1 MTIKKIFVVNLKE
14 EGDINE
20 NYSELSR
27 QFALVQNH
35 LDWSNE
41 RLRDCIIKTEDLIDY
56 AIELGHKVVAIT
68 DHETVSGAVRAEKY
82 YRKIK
87 ERNPDFKLILG
98 NEIYLCRNGLNASNY
113 KAGQDKYYH
122 FILLAKDA
130 IGHQQIR
137 ELSTRAWLRSY
148 MARGMRRVPT
158 YYSDL
163 FEIIGANSG
172 HVIGSSGCL
181 GGCLPTQLLRA
192 KAEPELLPKIYN
204 WISQLDNLFGHGN
217 FFFEMQPS
225 HNKDQIYV
233 NQRLL
238 ELSKELDIPY
248 IITTDSHYLKKED
261 RAIHKAYLNAQNGD
275 REVDDF
281 YASTYMMNTEELESY
296 FGYFSR
302 EQLEKAYRNILQIR
316 EVCEDYSLLKPLRI
330 PELEWYEYP
339 KNEDEYLF
347 YRKKIP
353 LLETFY
359 NSSYIGDRQL
369 VWAVIDGIKT
379 RRGLQTDEAYKEI
392 NVCLDDTWRS
402 SIKNNAHWSAY
413 YLNLQKNIDL
423 CWEAGSLVGPGRG
436 SGAGFILLYVL
447 GITQINPLLEE
458 TKVFHWRFLNPDRA
472 SVLDIDTD
480 IEGSKRAQV
489 LQKFRDFYGEDRV
502 SNVATFKT
510 EKSKSAILSACRG
523 LNIEVDIASYLAGLI
538 PADRG
543 QLRTLSQCMNGDEEK
558 DFKPIKQFVYEMTE
572 NYPEVWAVASKIEGL
587 ICGVGIH
594 AGGVIFVDEPFTNS
608 TALMRAP
615 DGTIITAFEL
625 HDCEDVSLIKID
637 MLSIEALDKI
647 HNELD
652 LLVEYGYI
660 KPEATLRETY
670 EKTIGVYNLERT
682 APEMWQMV
690 WEHKVTSL
698 FQMEKQ
704 SGINGIALT
713 HPKSVSELAV
723 LNSVIRLMA
732 SEKGAEQPLDMWARY
747 RSNIVEWERE
757 MRVYGLSQTNIDW
770 LMSHNA
776 ITDGICES
784 QEGMMQLLQEE
795 RLGGNN
801 LTFADKCRKAIAKKQ
816 GKLFD
821 ECEKAYFENAQEK
834 NCDMKLV
841 HYVWDVLLRVQR
853 GYSFCRA
860 HTLSYSLV
868 ALQEMNLA
876 YRFPIIFWNCACLIS
891 DSGGNEQQ
899 DDDESEETIT
909 IEEYIDC
916 VEEFGNDNDEE
927 DEEDEDE
934 TNKTSTAKKKK
945 KVKVSNY
952 GKIAAALGKMQSAG
966 ITVAPPDINKS
977 TFTFSPDVENSVI
990 RFGMNGIT
998 KVGQDIVKQI
1008 IENRPY
1014 TSIPDFLSKVKINKP
1029 QMVNLIKCGAFDSF
1043 GPREQVMHEYVN
1055 LISDAKKRITLQN
1068 MKMLIDFGLIPNEYD
1083 FVCRVFNFN
1092 KYLKTFKVD
1101 DLFLLD
1107 NIAMAFFD
1115 KNFSIDKLIEDI
1127 RAESGFA
1134 IKQTIWKKIYD
1145 GVMDKVRPY
1154 IKEHNQELLEAVN
1167 KRLTEDVWNKYCLG
1181 NNSKWEMDSVSC
1193 YFHEHELARVN
1204 NAYYGFSNF
1213 FELPEEPEIERVF
1226 EIKGK
1231 RVPIFKIHR
1240 IYGTVLDRDKMKKL
1254 VTLLTPE
1261 GVVTVKIFGEVFNI
1275 YDRQISEKG
1284 VDGRKHVIEKSMF
1297 ARGNKIVVCGIRDG
1311 DSFRAK
1317 KYKATPYHLCELIE
1331 EIYPDGKIKM
1341 RPRLELDE

>member
-1 MTIKKIFVVNLKE
+1 MDERK
-14 EGDINE
+14 
-20 NYSELSR
+20 LSYPGS
-27 QFALVQNH
+27 LHNH

-56 AIELGHKVVAIT
+56 AIELGHQVVAIT

-82 YRKIK
+82 YRKVK
-87 ERNPDFKLILG
+87 EKNPDFKLILG

-163 FEIIGANSG
+163 FEIIGANPG
-172 HVIGSSGCL
+172 HVIGSTACM

-192 KAEPELLPKIYN
+192 KVEPEFLPKIYN

-217 FFFEMQPS
+217 FLFEMQPS

-233 NQRLL
+233 NKRLF
-238 ELSKELDIPY
+238 ELSEELDIPY

-261 RAIHKAYLNAQNGD
+261 RVIHKAYLNAQNGD

-302 EQLEKAYRNILQIR
+302 EQLEKAYRSILRIR
-316 EVCEDYSLLKPLRI
+316 EVCEDFSLLKPLYIPQLPWKESKIGYVRNCWIERI
-330 PELEWYEYP
+330 PYLKQFVESDYAGDQALACMIVEALEDGPQELWNQ
-339 KNEDEYLF
+339 KTWDEVNAC
-347 YRKKIP
+347 
-353 LLETFY
+353 LEMTWT
-359 NSSYIGDRQL
+359 SS
-369 VWAVIDGIKT
+369 
-379 RRGLQTDEAYKEI
+379 
-392 NVCLDDTWRS
+392 NVN
-402 SIKNNAHWSAY
+402 KAHWSAY
-413 YLNLQKNIDL
+413 YLNLQKIIEE
-423 CWEAGSLVGPGRG
+423 CWNAGTLVGPGRG
-436 SGAGFILLYVL
+436 SGVGFILLYL
-447 GITQINPLLEE
+447 LNITQINPLQE
-458 TKVFHWRFLNPDRA
+458 TTKTFRWRFLNPDRV
-472 SVLDIDTD
+472 SVLDVDVD
-480 IEGSKRAQV
+480 IEGSRRAQV
-489 LQKFRDFYGEDRV
+489 LSHLRKVYGEDRV

-510 EKSKSAILSACRG
+510 EKPKAAILTACRG
-523 LNIEVDIASYLAGLI
+523 LGIDVDIASYLASLV

-543 QLRTLSQCMNGDEEK
+543 IPRSLSQCMNGDIEN
-558 DFKPIKQFVYEMTE
+558 DWKPIKQFVYEMTE
-572 NYPEVWAVASKIEGL
+572 NYPEVWEVASKIEGL

-608 TALMRAP
+608 AALMRAP
-615 DGTIITAFEL
+615 DGTVVTAFEL
-625 HDCEDVSLIKID
+625 HDCEEVSLIKYD
-637 MLSIEALDKI
+637 LLSVEALDKI
-647 HNELD
+647 HNCID
-652 LLVEYGYI
+652 LLCDYGYA
-660 KPEATLRETY
+660 KRKETLKETY
-670 EKTIGVYNLERT
+670 ESIIGIYSLERT
-682 APEMWQMV
+682 APEMWKMI
-690 WEHKVTSL
+690 WEHKIISL

-704 SGINGIALT
+704 SGIQGIALT
-713 HPKSVSELAV
+713 RPQSVDELAI

-732 SEKGAEQPLDMWARY
+732 QEKGAEQPLNKFARFKNDISLWY
-747 RSNIVEWERE
+747 KE
-757 MRVYGLSQTNIDW
+757 MKSYGLTSEEMKI
-770 LMSHNA
+770 LEPVVKISY
-776 ITDGICES
+776 GICES
-784 QEGMMQLLQEE
+784 QEKFMELVQLPEC
-795 RLGGNN
+795 GGFS
-801 LTFADKCRKAIAKKQ
+801 LTWADKLRKSIAKKNPEAFL
-816 GKLFD
+816 KLQD
-821 ECEKAYFENAQEK
+821 EYFRIIKEKGLNEK
-834 NCDMKLV
+834 FCQ
-841 HYVWDVLLRVQR
+841 YVWNVLVCTSK
-853 GYSFCRA
+853 GYGFNAS
-860 HTLSYSLV
+860 HTLAYSLV

-899 DDDESEETIT
+899 GDDSDENEEEDTFT
-909 IEEYIDC
+909 IEKYTDC
-916 VEEFGNDNDEE
+916 VEEFDDDDEE
-927 DEEDEDE
+927 DEENDAEV
-934 TNKTSTAKKKK
+934 NKVLTSKKKK

-952 GKIAAALGKMQSAG
+952 GKIAAALGKMQAAG

-977 TFTFSPDVENSVI
+977 TFTFSPDVENSII

-1043 GPREQVMHEYVN
+1043 GQREQVMHEYIN

-1068 MKMLIDFGLIPNEYD
+1068 MKMLIDFGLIPSEYD
-1083 FVCRVFNFN
+1083 FVRRVFNFN
-1092 KYLKTFKVD
+1092 KYLKTSKVD

-1107 NIAMAFFD
+1107 NIAMVFFD
-1115 KNFSIDKLIEDI
+1115 KNFSIDKLVEDA
-1127 RAESGFA
+1127 RAESGFG
-1134 IKQTIWKKIYD
+1134 IKQITWKKIYD
-1145 GVMDKVRPY
+1145 EVMDRIRPY
-1154 IKEHNQELLEAVN
+1154 VKENNQKLLSSVN
-1167 KRLTEDVWNKYCLG
+1167 SRLTEDVWNKYCLG
-1181 NNSKWEMDSVSC
+1181 NISKWEMDSVSC
-1193 YFHEHELARVN
+1193 YFHEHELAHVDN
-1204 NAYYGFSNF
+1204 TYYGFSNF
-1213 FELPEEPEIERVF
+1213 FDLADEPEIERVF

-1254 VTLLTPE
+1254 VTLLTPD

-1284 VDGRKHVIEKSMF
+1284 VDGKKYVKEKSTF

-1331 EIYPDGKIKM
+1331 EVYPDGKIKM